1 LGGARVFSAVYLLF
15 KTTKVILDV
24 RTVLVVL
31 DLGVFSLGEELGQ
44 VFQHE
49 LVNELVLHVS
59 LYKTPSIVPDSPHS
73 RKDRKLRVFN
83 SCILLVP
90 DLKDQLS
97 KSDCCSSASNASTA
111 MDNSFFCIIL
121 VCDQPHNIAVEHLP
135 KIF

>member
-1 LGGARVFSAVYLLF
+1 
-15 KTTKVILDV
+15 
-24 RTVLVVL
+24 VL
-31 DLGVFSLGEELGQ
+31 DLGVFSLGEEFGQ

-73 RKDRKLRVFN
+73 REDRKLRVLN

-97 KSDCCSSASNASTA
+97 KSDSCSSASNTSTA

-121 VCDQPHNIAVEHLP
+121 VSDQPFNIAVEHLP
-135 KIF
+135 EIF